1 MTPVDPGVDRAVL
14 RALVR
19 LASLVTQSHDAM
31 TTIEAVAETAR
42 DLLGAASLSIS
53 VRDDDGL
60 ALTTVVN
67 VGDLGPDEVRWP
79 SGERYHLATYPRA
92 VEVQHLGRHHVALT
106 HVDGPD
112 ADPAEVALLRRLG
125 KAGGLNAPIV
135 VEGQLWG
142 ELWASRRADQPPF
155 DTFTSELSEVVVGLV
170 AAGVVQAAAWERLQQ
185 LASTDPMTRLANRR
199 AFDEQLDALVVG
211 PVSAP
216 GFALVLGDVNGLKRV
231 NDRHGHPA
239 GDEALL
245 ARRRGRTQRGGRDS
259 GRSCRP
265 ARWRRVRAAP
275 AGDGRGERTRGG
287 PGLVPVLRGRSLR
300 DEPVGRGA
308 GRHRGHAP
316 RRRRLPRRRP
326 GAVRRQ
332 AGGFEPTRPRPV
344 LTPTAP
350 ARAPGATS
358 PLSSAITTIWAR
370 SRSPSSV
377 STLDTCDFP
386 VADPGTAPC
395 RSPRC

>member
-79 SGERYHLATYPRA
+79 SEERYDLATYPRA

-106 HVDGPD
+106 HVDDPD
-112 ADPAEVALLRRLG
+112 ADPAEVVLLRRLG

-245 ARRRGRTQRGGRDS
+245 AVAEAARSAVAGTAGAVAARLGGDEYALLLPATDEASALAVARAWC
-259 GRSCRP
+259 RSCEAGP
-265 ARWRRVRAAP
+265 YGTSLSAGVRVVTGGTHHAAAVFRAADRALYAAKQ
-275 AGDGRGERTRGG
+275 AGSSQ
-287 PGLVPVLRGRSLR
+287 PVL
-300 DEPVGRGA
+300 
-308 GRHRGHAP
+308 AP
-316 RRRRLPRRRP
+316 
-326 GAVRRQ
+326 
-332 AGGFEPTRPRPV
+332 
-344 LTPTAP
+344 
-350 ARAPGATS
+350 S
-358 PLSSAITTIWAR
+358 
-370 SRSPSSV
+370 
-377 STLDTCDFP
+377 
-386 VADPGTAPC
+386 
-395 RSPRC
+395 